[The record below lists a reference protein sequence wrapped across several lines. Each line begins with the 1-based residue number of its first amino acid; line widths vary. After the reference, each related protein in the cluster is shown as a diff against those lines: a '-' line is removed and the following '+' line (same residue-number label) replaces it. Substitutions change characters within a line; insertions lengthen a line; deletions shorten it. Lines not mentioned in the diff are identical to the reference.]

1 MEIEITINFIYT
13 MHYNGSMIFFPISLT
28 INMVHE
34 LNYQFLTCWNHYLG
48 VAFYTYHN
56 LLKHM

>member
-1 MEIEITINFIYT
+1 MQIEVPFNFIYT
-13 MHYNGSMIFFPISLT
+13 MHYSELVICLTFF
-28 INMVHE
+28 
-34 LNYQFLTCWNHYLG
+34 NYQYGTWIEPSTFNMLKPLLG